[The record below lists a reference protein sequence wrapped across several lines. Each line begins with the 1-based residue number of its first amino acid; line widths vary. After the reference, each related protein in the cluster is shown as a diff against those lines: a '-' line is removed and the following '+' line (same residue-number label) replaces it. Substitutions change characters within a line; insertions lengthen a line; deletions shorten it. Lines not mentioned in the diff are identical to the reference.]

1 MRIAQVP
8 PLYESVPPKL
18 YGGTERV
25 VSYLTE
31 ELVRQGHEVTLFG
44 TEDSVTKANLLPVC
58 KQAMRLN
65 PECRDSVAWHIYQLQ
80 LVMENANEFDII
92 HFHNDYLHFPLSY
105 LNQYKHITTLHG
117 RLDLQDIKPLYRK
130 FYTIPVVSI
139 SNSQR
144 KPLPF
149 VNWVNTVY
157 HGLPKDLYKL
167 GEGNGKYLAF
177 LGRISPE
184 KRPDR
189 AIEIAKRAGIKLK
202 MAAKVDSADREY
214 FETTIKP
221 LLDHPLIEF
230 IGEIGDDRKGEF
242 LGNALALLF
251 PIDWPEPFG
260 MVMIEAMANG
270 TPVIAWNHGSVPE
283 VIGQG
288 RSGFIVNNMEQ
299 ALKAVEAV
307 HLLSRPLI
315 RKIFEHS
322 FTSTVMANNYV
333 RVYERICDKKK
344 KIFNLPQ
351 IKIPFKKEKHNYI
364 VMAD

>member
-8 PLYESVPPKL
+8 PMYESVPPKL

-31 ELVRQGHEVTLFG
+31 ELAKQGHEVTLFG
-44 TEDSVTKANLLPVC
+44 TKDSVTSANLYPVC
-58 KQAMRLN
+58 NQATRLN
-65 PECRDSVAWHIYQLQ
+65 PDCKDPIAWHIYQLQ
-80 LVMENANEFDII
+80 LVMDHAEEFDII
-92 HFHNDYLHFPLSY
+92 HFHNDYLHFPLSIQ
-105 LNQYKHITTLHG
+105 NKYKHITTLHG
-117 RLDLQDIKPLYRK
+117 RLDMEDLKPIYKR
-130 FYTIPVVSI
+130 FHQIPVVSI
-139 SNSQR
+139 SDSQR
-144 KPLPF
+144 KPLPYA
-149 VNWVNTVY
+149 NWIGTVY
-157 HGLPKDLYKL
+157 HGLPKDLYQL
-167 GEGNGKYLAF
+167 GEGKGEYLAF

-202 MAAKVDSADREY
+202 IAAKVDGADREY
-214 FETTIKP
+214 FETKIKP

-230 IGEIGDDRKGEF
+230 IGEIGEDKKGEF

-283 VIGQG
+283 VLEHG
-288 RSGFIVNNMEQ
+288 RTGFIVNNMEQ
-299 ALKAVEAV
+299 AVKAVEKV

-315 RKIFEHS
+315 RKIFQHL
-322 FTSTVMANNYV
+322 FTSEVMAENYV
-333 RVYERICDKKK
+333 HLYEKICNKKK
-344 KIFNLPQ
+344 KLFSLPQ
-351 IKIPFKKEKHNYI
+351 LTIPLKKEKYVVLAN
-364 VMAD
+364 